1 MRWWKIKNTLE
12 TTRITATLPVT
23 FIDELKAL
31 ARSNQIPS
39 VNFAIR
45 QAVDDYLAGVRKRQY
60 DELMKEAAKDR
71 AFMSRTSKCDADFVF
86 ADSEVQGEW

>member
-1 MRWWKIKNTLE
+1 MMNTLE
-12 TTRITATLPVT
+12 TTRITATLPVA

-31 ARSNQIPS
+31 ASSKQIPS

-45 QAVDDYLAGVRKRQY
+45 QAVDDYLAAARKRQY
-60 DELMKEAAKDR
+60 DAMMKEAANDR
-71 AFMSRTSKCDADFVF
+71 AFMSRTSKCDEDFVF